1 MTTRRAFPRPIGL
14 PYFKALKSVPV
25 AWVFVEESGV
35 RIDNIGPFDATEAK
49 RLRDWLNKCPS

>member
-1 MTTRRAFPRPIGL
+1 VL

-25 AWVFVEESGV
+25 ALVFVEESGV